1 MYSVDMR
8 WELHLKM
15 RVLSFRSSIK
25 GASLIPSPC
34 QRPHG
39 ICTTSQNRNKF
50 VTLAEKRTN
59 KPMQAIAFIGNLS
72 NNSSYSYTVLD
83 VRKIK
88 RALINQMNIAFAR
101 FAGQLSKNS
110 GFTLK

>member
-1 MYSVDMR
+1 
-8 WELHLKM
+8 
-15 RVLSFRSSIK
+15 
-25 GASLIPSPC
+25 
-34 QRPHG
+34 
-39 ICTTSQNRNKF
+39 
-50 VTLAEKRTN
+50 
-59 KPMQAIAFIGNLS
+59 MQAIASIGNLS

-83 VRKIK
+83 ARKIK